1 VNTYSFGANMARHRT
16 GLVLGALIGLT
27 GGPSGML
34 FGAAIGYYLDKLIRS
49 VAGTESW
56 TQAKAQTAFFD
67 ATFCVMG
74 KIAKADG
81 QVSAEEIEYAEAVMT
96 RMQLT
101 GASRKRAIE
110 CFSQGKEADFDLTQV
125 LEPLKRA
132 LVNNASVKQMFIEIQ
147 LQTALLDGEFSPSEG
162 LVLTQVCQLLG
173 ITQREFE
180 AVASR
185 MKYERSFHQGGGQG
199 RGEGGGQG
207 QFEGSG
213 GLGLKQAYG
222 VLGVNQDCDAK
233 SLKMAYR
240 KLMSQHHPDKLVAR
254 GLPDEMMQLA
264 KEKTQEIQAAYDAV
278 KKSRK

>member
-1 VNTYSFGANMARHRT
+1 MARHRT

-81 QVSAEEIEYAEAVMT
+81 QVSAKEIEYAEAVMT

-101 GASRKRAIE
+101 GASRQRAIE
-110 CFSQGKEADFDLTQV
+110 CFSQGKETDFDLTQV
-125 LEPLKRA
+125 LEPLRRA

-147 LQTALLDGEFSPSEG
+147 LQAALVDGAFSSSEG

-185 MKYERSFHQGGGQG
+185 MKYERSFHESGGQS

-213 GLGLKQAYG
+213 SLGLKQAYG
-222 VLGVNQDCDAK
+222 VLGVDQDCDAK

-264 KEKTQEIQAAYDAV
+264 KEKTQEIQAAYAAV

>member
-1 VNTYSFGANMARHRT
+1 MNTYSFGATMARHRT

-27 GGPSGML
+27 GGLSGML

-49 VAGTESW
+49 VAGVESW

-81 QVSAEEIEYAEAVMT
+81 QVTAKEIEYAKTVMT

-101 GASRKRAIE
+101 EALRKRAIE
-110 CFSQGKEADFDLTQV
+110 CFSQGKDPVFDIVQV
-125 LEPLKRA
+125 LEPLRRA

-147 LQTALLDGEFSPSEG
+147 LQAALIDGQFSQAEG
-162 LVLTQVCQLLG
+162 LILGQVCQLLG

-180 AVASR
+180 AVTER
-185 MKYERSFHQGGGQG
+185 MKAEQSFHQS
-199 RGEGGGQG
+199 GGQG

-213 GLGLKQAYG
+213 NAGLKQAYG
-222 VLGVNQDCDAK
+222 VLGVAPDCDAK

-254 GLPDEMMQLA
+254 GLPDEMMQIA
-264 KEKTQEIQAAYDAV
+264 KQKTQEIQAAYDAI
-278 KKSRK
+278 KKSRT

>member
-1 VNTYSFGANMARHRT
+1 MARHRT

-27 GGPSGML
+27 GGPSGIL

-49 VAGTESW
+49 VAGVEGW

-81 QVSAEEIEYAEAVMT
+81 QVTAEEIQYAEAVMT

-101 GASRKRAIE
+101 EDLRKRAIE
-110 CFSQGKEADFDLTQV
+110 CFSQGKETAFDLAQV
-125 LEPLKRA
+125 LEPLRRA

-147 LQTALLDGEFSPSEG
+147 LQAALVDGAFSQAEG
-162 LVLTQVCQLLG
+162 RVLTQVCQLLG
-173 ITQREFE
+173 ITQQQFE
-180 AVASR
+180 AVAER
-185 MKYERSFHQGGGQG
+185 MKAEQSFHKS
-199 RGEGGGQG
+199 GGQG

-213 GLGLKQAYG
+213 NAGLKQAYG
-222 VLGVNQDCDAK
+222 VLGVDQKCDTK

-254 GLPDEMMQLA
+254 GLPDEMMQIA
-264 KEKTQEIQAAYDAV
+264 KQKTQEIQAAYDAI
-278 KKSRK
+278 KQSRK

>member
-1 VNTYSFGANMARHRT
+1 VNSYSFGANVARHRT
-16 GLVLGALIGLT
+16 GLVIGALIGLT
-27 GGPSGML
+27 GGPMGML

-49 VAGTESW
+49 VAGVESW

-74 KIAKADG
+74 KVAKADG
-81 QVSAEEIEYAEAVMT
+81 QVSAEEIQYAEGVMT
-96 RMQLT
+96 RMQLK

-110 CFSQGKEADFDLTQV
+110 CFSQGKEAGFDLSQV
-125 LEPLKRA
+125 LEPLRRA
-132 LVNNASVKQMFIEIQ
+132 LVNNASVRQMFIEIQ
-147 LQTALLDGEFSPSEG
+147 LQTALVDGEFSPAEG
-162 LVLTQVCQLLG
+162 RVLTQVCQLLG

-185 MKYERSFHQGGGQG
+185 MKSERSFHQS
-199 RGEGGGQG
+199 GGQG

-213 GLGLKQAYG
+213 NSGLKQAYG
-222 VLGVNQDCDAK
+222 VLGVAQDCDAK

-278 KKSRK
+278 KKARK

>member
-49 VAGTESW
+49 VAGAESW

-81 QVSAEEIEYAEAVMT
+81 QVTAEEIKYAEAVMT

-101 GASRKRAIE
+101 DAMRKRAID
-110 CFSQGKEADFDLTQV
+110 CFSQGKETAFELAQV
-125 LEPLKRA
+125 LEPLRRA

-147 LQTALLDGEFSPSEG
+147 LQAALVDGEFSPAEG
-162 LVLTQVCQLLG
+162 RILAQVCQLLG
-173 ITQREFE
+173 ISQREFE
-180 AVASR
+180 AVAER
-185 MKYERSFHQGGGQG
+185 MKAEQSFHQ
-199 RGEGGGQG
+199 GGGQG

-213 GLGLKQAYG
+213 NLGIKQAYG
-222 VLGVNQDCDAK
+222 VLGLNHDCDAK

-254 GLPDEMMQLA
+254 GLPDEMMQMA
-264 KEKTQEIQAAYDAV
+264 KQKTQEIQAAYDAI

>member
-1 VNTYSFGANMARHRT
+1 MARHRT

-27 GGPSGML
+27 GGLSGVL

-49 VAGTESW
+49 VAGAESW

-81 QVSAEEIEYAEAVMT
+81 QVTAEEIEYAQAVMT

-101 GASRKRAIE
+101 GTLRKRAIE
-110 CFSQGKEADFDLTQV
+110 CFGQGKDPGFDLSQV
-125 LEPLKRA
+125 LEPLRRA
-132 LVNNASVKQMFIEIQ
+132 LVNNPSVRQMFIEIQ
-147 LQTALLDGEFSPSEG
+147 LQAALADGEFSPSEG
-162 LVLTQVCQLLG
+162 RVLAEVCQLIG
-173 ITQREFE
+173 ISQREFE
-180 AVASR
+180 AIV
-185 MKYERSFHQGGGQG
+185 ERLKAEQSFHQGGGQG
-199 RGEGGGQG
+199 E
-207 QFEGSG
+207 FEASGSH
-213 GLGLKQAYG
+213 GLKQAYG
-222 VLGVNQDCDAK
+222 VLGVPQDCDAK
-233 SLKMAYR
+233 TLKTAYR

-254 GLPDEMMQLA
+254 GLPDEMMQIA

>member
-1 VNTYSFGANMARHRT
+1 MNTYSFGANMARHRT
-16 GLVLGALIGLT
+16 GLVIGALIGLT

-49 VAGTESW
+49 VVGAESW

-81 QVSAEEIEYAEAVMT
+81 QVTAEEIQYAETVMT

-101 GASRKRAIE
+101 DALRKRAIE
-110 CFSQGKEADFDLTQV
+110 CFSQGKDTAFDIAQV
-125 LEPLKRA
+125 LEPLRRA

-147 LQTALLDGEFSPSEG
+147 LQAALVDGQFSQAEG
-162 LVLTQVCQLLG
+162 LILGQVCQLLG
-173 ITQREFE
+173 ISQKEFE
-180 AVASR
+180 AVAER
-185 MKYERSFHQGGGQG
+185 MKAEQSFHQSGGQG
-199 RGEGGGQG
+199 E
-207 QFEGSG
+207 FESFGNA
-213 GLGLKQAYG
+213 GLKQAYG
-222 VLGVNQDCDAK
+222 VLGVAPECDAK

-254 GLPDEMMQLA
+254 GLPDEMMQIA
-264 KEKTQEIQAAYDAV
+264 KQKTQEIQAAYDAV

>member
-49 VAGTESW
+49 VAGAESW

-81 QVSAEEIEYAEAVMT
+81 QVSAEEIQYAEAVMT
-96 RMQLT
+96 RMQLA

-110 CFSQGKEADFDLTQV
+110 CFSQGKEADFDLAQV
-125 LEPLKRA
+125 LEPLRRA

-147 LQTALLDGEFSPSEG
+147 LQTALVDGEFSPSEG
-162 LVLTQVCQLLG
+162 LVLTQVCQMLG
-173 ITQREFE
+173 ISQREFE
-180 AVASR
+180 AVANR
-185 MKYERSFHQGGGQG
+185 MKSERSFHQGGGQSSG
-199 RGEGGGQG
+199 HG

-213 GLGLKQAYG
+213 HSGLTQAYG
-222 VLGVNQDCDAK
+222 VLGVDQDCDAK

>member
-49 VAGTESW
+49 VAGAESW

-81 QVSAEEIEYAEAVMT
+81 QVSAEEIQYAEAVMT

-101 GASRKRAIE
+101 GDSRKRAIE
-110 CFSQGKEADFDLTQV
+110 CFSQGKEADFDLAQV
-125 LEPLKRA
+125 LEPLRRA

-147 LQTALLDGEFSPSEG
+147 LQTALVDGEFSPSEG
-162 LVLTQVCQLLG
+162 LVLTQVCQMLG

-180 AVASR
+180 AVANR
-185 MKYERSFHQGGGQG
+185 MKSEGSFHQAGGQS
-199 RGEGGGQG
+199 GGQG

-213 GLGLKQAYG
+213 NVGLKQAYG
-222 VLGVNQDCDAK
+222 VLGVAQDCDAK

-254 GLPDEMMQLA
+254 GLPDEMMEIA
-264 KEKTQEIQAAYDAV
+264 KQKTQEIQAAYDAV
-278 KKSRK
+278 KKARK

>member
-1 VNTYSFGANMARHRT
+1 MNTYSFGANMARHRT

-27 GGPSGML
+27 GAPSGML

-49 VAGTESW
+49 VAGAENW

-81 QVSAEEIEYAEAVMT
+81 QVTALEIQYAEAVMT
-96 RMQLT
+96 RMQL
-101 GASRKRAIE
+101 SDVLRKRAIE
-110 CFSQGKEADFDLTQV
+110 CFSQGKEDAFDLGQV
-125 LEPLKRA
+125 LEPLRRA

-147 LQTALLDGEFSPSEG
+147 LQTALVDGDFSAAEG
-162 LVLTQVCQLLG
+162 RILGEVCQLLG
-173 ITQREFE
+173 VTQQEFE
-180 AVASR
+180 AVAQR
-185 MKYERSFHQGGGQG
+185 MKAEQSFHQ
-199 RGEGGGQG
+199 GGGQG

-213 GLGLKQAYG
+213 NAGLTQAYG
-222 VLGVNQDCDAK
+222 VLGVKPDCDAK

-254 GLPDEMMQLA
+254 GLPDEMMLIA
-264 KEKTQEIQAAYDAV
+264 KQKTQEIQAAYDAI

>member
-1 VNTYSFGANMARHRT
+1 MNTYSFGANMARHRT

-49 VAGTESW
+49 VAGTENW

-81 QVSAEEIEYAEAVMT
+81 QVSAKEIEYAESVMT
-96 RMQLT
+96 RMQLK

-125 LEPLKRA
+125 LEPLRRA

-147 LQTALLDGEFSPSEG
+147 LQAALVDGEFSPSEG

-180 AVASR
+180 DVASR
-185 MKYERSFHQGGGQG
+185 MKSERSFHQGGGQG
-199 RGEGGGQG
+199 

-213 GLGLKQAYG
+213 SLGLKQAYG
-222 VLGVNQDCDAK
+222 VLGVDQDCDAK

>member
-1 VNTYSFGANMARHRT
+1 MARHRT

-49 VAGTESW
+49 VAGVESW

-81 QVSAEEIEYAEAVMT
+81 QVTAEEIQYAEVVMT

-101 GASRKRAIE
+101 EALRKRAIE
-110 CFSQGKEADFDLTQV
+110 CFGQGKDSSFDLAQV
-125 LEPLKRA
+125 LEPLRRA
-132 LVNNASVKQMFIEIQ
+132 LVNNASVRQMFIEIQ
-147 LQTALLDGEFSPSEG
+147 LQAALVDGAFSQAEG
-162 LVLTQVCQLLG
+162 RVLTQVCQLLG
-173 ITQREFE
+173 ITQQQFE
-180 AVASR
+180 AVAER
-185 MKYERSFHQGGGQG
+185 MKAEQSFHQGGGQG
-199 RGEGGGQG
+199 
-207 QFEGSG
+207 QFEGAG
-213 GLGLKQAYG
+213 NTGLKQAYG
-222 VLGVNQDCDAK
+222 VLGVAQDCDAK

-254 GLPDEMMQLA
+254 GLPDEMMLIA
-264 KEKTQEIQAAYDAV
+264 KQKTQEIQAAYDAI

>member
-1 VNTYSFGANMARHRT
+1 MNTYSFGANMARHRT

-49 VAGTESW
+49 VAGVEGW

-81 QVSAEEIEYAEAVMT
+81 QVTAEEIQYAEAVMT

-101 GASRKRAIE
+101 DDLRTRAIE
-110 CFSQGKEADFDLTQV
+110 CFSQGKETAFDLAQV
-125 LEPLKRA
+125 LEPLRRA

-147 LQTALLDGEFSPSEG
+147 LQAALVDGAFSQAEG
-162 LVLTQVCQLLG
+162 RVLTQVCQLLG
-173 ITQREFE
+173 ITQQQFE
-180 AVASR
+180 AVAER
-185 MKYERSFHQGGGQG
+185 MKAEQSFHKS
-199 RGEGGGQG
+199 GGQG

-213 GLGLKQAYG
+213 NAGLKQAYG
-222 VLGVNQDCDAK
+222 VLGVDQKCDTK

-254 GLPDEMMQLA
+254 GLPDEMMQIA
-264 KEKTQEIQAAYDAV
+264 KQKTQEIQAAYDAI
-278 KKSRK
+278 KQSRK

>member
-1 VNTYSFGANMARHRT
+1 MNTYSFGANMARHRT

-49 VAGTESW
+49 VAGIEGW

-81 QVSAEEIEYAEAVMT
+81 QVTAEEIQYAEAVMT

-101 GASRKRAIE
+101 DDLRKRAIE
-110 CFSQGKEADFDLTQV
+110 CFSQGKETTFDLVQV
-125 LEPLKRA
+125 LEPLRRA

-147 LQTALLDGEFSPSEG
+147 LQAALVDGAFSQAEG
-162 LVLTQVCQLLG
+162 RVLTQVCQLLG
-173 ITQREFE
+173 ITQQQFE
-180 AVASR
+180 AMAER
-185 MKYERSFHQGGGQG
+185 MKAEQSFHKS
-199 RGEGGGQG
+199 GGQG

-213 GLGLKQAYG
+213 NAGLKQAYG
-222 VLGVNQDCDAK
+222 VLGVDQKCDTK
-233 SLKMAYR
+233 SLKLAYR

-254 GLPDEMMQLA
+254 GLPDEMMQIA
-264 KEKTQEIQAAYDAV
+264 KQKTQEIQAAYDAI
-278 KKSRK
+278 KQSRK

>member
-1 VNTYSFGANMARHRT
+1 MNTYSFGANMARHRT

-49 VAGTESW
+49 VAGVEGW

-81 QVSAEEIEYAEAVMT
+81 QVTAEEIQYAEAVMT

-101 GASRKRAIE
+101 DDLRKRAIE
-110 CFSQGKEADFDLTQV
+110 CFSQGKETAFDLAQV
-125 LEPLKRA
+125 LEPLRRA

-147 LQTALLDGEFSPSEG
+147 LQAALVDGAFSQAEG
-162 LVLTQVCQLLG
+162 RVLTQVCQLLG
-173 ITQREFE
+173 ITQQQFE
-180 AVASR
+180 AVAER
-185 MKYERSFHQGGGQG
+185 MKAEQSFHKS
-199 RGEGGGQG
+199 GGQG

-213 GLGLKQAYG
+213 NAGLKQAYG
-222 VLGVNQDCDAK
+222 VLGVDQKCDTK
-233 SLKMAYR
+233 SLKLAYR

-254 GLPDEMMQLA
+254 GLPDEMMQIA
-264 KEKTQEIQAAYDAV
+264 KQKTQEIQAAYDAI
-278 KKSRK
+278 KQSRK

>member
-1 VNTYSFGANMARHRT
+1 MARHRT

-49 VAGTESW
+49 VAGVEGW

-81 QVSAEEIEYAEAVMT
+81 QVTAEEIQYAEAVMT

-101 GASRKRAIE
+101 DDLRKRAIK
-110 CFSQGKEADFDLTQV
+110 CFSQGKETAFDLAQV
-125 LEPLKRA
+125 LEPLRRA

-147 LQTALLDGEFSPSEG
+147 LQAALVDGAFSQAEG
-162 LVLTQVCQLLG
+162 RVLTQVCQLLG
-173 ITQREFE
+173 ITQQQFE
-180 AVASR
+180 AVAER
-185 MKYERSFHQGGGQG
+185 MKAEQSFHKS
-199 RGEGGGQG
+199 GGQG

-213 GLGLKQAYG
+213 NAGLKQAYG
-222 VLGVNQDCDAK
+222 VLGVDQKCDTK

-254 GLPDEMMQLA
+254 GLPDEMMQIA
-264 KEKTQEIQAAYDAV
+264 KQKTQEIQAAYDAI
-278 KKSRK
+278 KQSRK

>member
-1 VNTYSFGANMARHRT
+1 MNTYSFGANMARHRT

-49 VAGTESW
+49 VAGVEGW

-81 QVSAEEIEYAEAVMT
+81 QVTAEEIQYAEAVMT

-101 GASRKRAIE
+101 DDLRKRAIE
-110 CFSQGKEADFDLTQV
+110 CFSQGKETAFDLAQV
-125 LEPLKRA
+125 LEPLRRA

-147 LQTALLDGEFSPSEG
+147 LQAALVDGAFSQAEG
-162 LVLTQVCQLLG
+162 RVLTQVCQLLG
-173 ITQREFE
+173 ITQQQFE
-180 AVASR
+180 AVAER
-185 MKYERSFHQGGGQG
+185 MKAEQSFHKS
-199 RGEGGGQG
+199 GGQG

-213 GLGLKQAYG
+213 NVDLKQAYG
-222 VLGVNQDCDAK
+222 VLGVDQKCDTK

-254 GLPDEMMQLA
+254 GLPDEMMQIA
-264 KEKTQEIQAAYDAV
+264 KQKTQEIQAAYDAI
-278 KKSRK
+278 KQSRK

>member
-1 VNTYSFGANMARHRT
+1 MNTYSFGANMARHRT

-49 VAGTESW
+49 VAGVEGW

-81 QVSAEEIEYAEAVMT
+81 QVTAEEIQYAKAVMT

-101 GASRKRAIE
+101 DDLRKRAIE
-110 CFSQGKEADFDLTQV
+110 CFSQGKETAFDLAQV
-125 LEPLKRA
+125 LEPLRRA

-147 LQTALLDGEFSPSEG
+147 LQAALVDGAFSQAEG
-162 LVLTQVCQLLG
+162 RVLTQVCQLLG
-173 ITQREFE
+173 ITQQQFE
-180 AVASR
+180 AVAER
-185 MKYERSFHQGGGQG
+185 MKAEQSFHKS
-199 RGEGGGQG
+199 GGQG

-213 GLGLKQAYG
+213 NAGLKQAYG
-222 VLGVNQDCDAK
+222 VLGVDQKCDTK

-254 GLPDEMMQLA
+254 GLPDEMMQIA
-264 KEKTQEIQAAYDAV
+264 KQKTQEIQAAYDAI
-278 KKSRK
+278 KQSRK

>member
-1 VNTYSFGANMARHRT
+1 MARHRT

-81 QVSAEEIEYAEAVMT
+81 QVSAKEIEYAESVMT
-96 RMQLT
+96 RMQLK

-125 LEPLKRA
+125 LEPLRRA

-147 LQTALLDGEFSPSEG
+147 LQAALVDGEFSPSEG

-180 AVASR
+180 DVASR
-185 MKYERSFHQGGGQG
+185 MKSERSFHQGGGQG
-199 RGEGGGQG
+199 

-213 GLGLKQAYG
+213 SLGLKQAYG
-222 VLGVNQDCDAK
+222 VLGVDQDCDAK

>member
-1 VNTYSFGANMARHRT
+1 MNSYKMGGNMARHRT

-49 VAGTESW
+49 VAGVESW

-81 QVSAEEIEYAEAVMT
+81 HVTAVEIQYAEAVMT
-96 RMQLT
+96 RMQLK
-101 GASRKRAIE
+101 GEQRKRAIE
-110 CFSQGKEADFDLTQV
+110 CFSQGKGDDFDLTQV
-125 LEPLKRA
+125 LEPLRRA

-147 LQTALLDGEFSPSEG
+147 LQAALVDGEFSRSEG
-162 LVLTQVCQLLG
+162 VVLTQVCQLLG
-173 ITQREFE
+173 ITQQQFE

-185 MKYERSFHQGGGQG
+185 MKSEQSFNQGGH
-199 RGEGGGQG
+199 G
-207 QFEGSG
+207 QFEGTG
-213 GLGLKQAYG
+213 NTGLKQAYG
-222 VLGVNQDCDAK
+222 VLGVDQDCDAK
-233 SLKMAYR
+233 TLKMAYR

-254 GLPDEMMQLA
+254 GLPDEMMLIA